1 MYVYVY
7 APGTTVIQFN
17 SASYSKILPETSAV
31 NTPVFTV
38 SAKGPDKITY
48 KIVGGNTN
56 SAFKISQ
63 NTGLVS
69 VASSIDRESKSSYQ
83 LVIRAETANLAKEV
97 TTTINIGDA
106 NDNKPRITFLKDP
119 KNIAVEDYSPRGS
132 FVIKV
137 SCILETYV

>member
-1 MYVYVY
+1 
-7 APGTTVIQFN
+7 
-17 SASYSKILPETSAV
+17 
-31 NTPVFTV
+31 
-38 SAKGPDKITY
+38 
-48 KIVGGNTN
+48 
-56 SAFKISQ
+56 
-63 NTGLVS
+63 
-69 VASSIDRESKSSYQ
+69 
-83 LVIRAETANLAKEV
+83 V